1 MNIRV
6 LTSAL
11 EDLLTGR
18 FFYDK
23 QAAGLGD
30 YFFDSLFSDIDSL
43 ALNAGI
49 HPDHYGYY
57 RMLSKRFPY
66 AIYYKIDNNNT
77 VMVWRVFDMRS
88 DPVKIRK
95 NLGES

>member
-1 MNIRV
+1 
-6 LTSAL
+6 
-11 EDLLTGR
+11 
-18 FFYDK
+18 
-23 QAAGLGD
+23 
-30 YFFDSLFSDIDSL
+30 
-43 ALNAGI
+43 
-49 HPDHYGYY
+49 
-57 RMLSKRFPY
+57 MLSKRFPY